1 MHNSITNILL
11 TMSYTLGCSV
21 KDLRVVLSVVGATG
35 STAIVS
41 FFLMQC
47 IVKLKRMNEMR

>member
-1 MHNSITNILL
+1 
-11 TMSYTLGCSV
+11 MSYTLGCSV